1 MKNVFK
7 KAAIATTLVSG
18 LGAGMAHADT
28 FQALLQIVTPISLSE
43 TTTMNLGQIDPSAD
57 AVTCTLAA
65 GGARSGTG
73 CFDAA
78 TNGVEG
84 VIDVAGT
91 DGLTF
96 DITLGQSS
104 SNGMT
109 FVPAMIDNGES
120 ATTLTGVTLDGNG
133 HQLTLGGTLTVDSA
147 TTAAAAAATAT
158 SIDYDVSVVYN

>member
-18 LGAGMAHADT
+18 LGAGMAQADT
-28 FQALLQIVTPISLSE
+28 FQALLQIVTPLALTE
-43 TTTMNLGQIDPSAD
+43 NTQMNLGQIDPSAD

-109 FVPAMIDNGES
+109 FVPAMIDNGEA
-120 ATTLTGVTLDGNG
+120 ATTLTGVTLQAA
-133 HQLTLGGTLTVDSA
+133 HQLTLGGTLTVDTA
-147 TTAAAAAATAT
+147 ATAAASGAT

>member
-28 FQALLQIVTPISLSE
+28 FQALLQIVEPLQLTE
-43 TTTMNLGQIDPSAD
+43 NTQMNLGQIDPSAD

-109 FVPAMIDNGES
+109 FVPAMIDYGEA
-120 ATTLTGVTLDGNG
+120 ATTLTGVTLQAA
-133 HQLTLGGTLTVDSA
+133 HQLTLGGTLTVDTA
-147 TTAAAAAATAT
+147 ATAAASGAT